1 MTVNTNNLELNKG
14 DNFIFCFDVSASM
27 QATDTPSGAQRIEY
41 LKEKLTTFVGE
52 AGKYDDDGIDLVTFG
67 HQVTLQPKLTPASAG
82 AIIAS
87 LHANE
92 GATDTAGAIR
102 KAYEL
107 HKKGGYEQTVTF
119 IATDG
124 SPSDPNAVRE
134 TIRGIAAE
142 LKEENEFAISFLI
155 VGKPDAKLQAFLTE
169 LDDTL
174 KAKYDIVDVKNLDEV
189 DFMSAFVGAIND

>member
-1 MTVNTNNLELNKG
+1 MGNLNNLELNKG
-14 DNFIFCFDVSASM
+14 DNFIFCFDVSSSM

-52 AGKYDDDGIDLVTFG
+52 AGKYDDDGIDLITFG
-67 HQVTLQPKLTPASAG
+67 HQVILQPKLTPASAG

-92 GATDTAGAIR
+92 AATDTAGAIR
-102 KAYEL
+102 KAYQL
-107 HKKGGYEQTVTF
+107 HKQGGYEQTVTF

-142 LKEENEFAISFLI
+142 LKDENEFALSFLI
-155 VGKPDAKLQAFLTE
+155 VGQPDARLREFLTE

-174 KAKYDIVDVKNLDEV
+174 KAKHDIVDVKSLDEV
-189 DFMSAFVGAIND
+189 DFVSAFVGAIND